1 MSNNNKNKLYSDVII
16 CGGALAGMTLALGF
30 IKKGFNVVIIDP
42 KTVQELIS
50 FDKRTTAIAEGPK
63 KFYESIGVWDKV
75 KKYSEPIKTIK
86 IKDGNSNVQLN
97 FDCSQFQDNISID
110 SLGYVVEN
118 IHLLKGIN
126 SSISNNKSEGSIK
139 RIKASVVSIESDKH
153 ISKVTLSN
161 NNIIFSSLVVAC
173 DGKHSVTRKMMGIGT
188 KSFSYKQEAFVCSIL
203 HDKSHKNIAL
213 EKFLPGGPLAILPM
227 KKFKHKYRSSIIWS
241 DRSDVSKS
249 RYNSSINNSLT
260 IESEIE
266 DHCKDWLGKVKLENF
281 KAVFPLELTMPKS
294 LIENRFILMG
304 DSAHSI
310 HPIAGQGFN
319 LTIRDIKNFIEECNE
334 RKMLGLDIGSQIFL
348 KKFERKRALDITS
361 LVRATHILNKLFE
374 DKKPSTIVF
383 RRFGLAVVNRS
394 QFMKKLFMR
403 YAMGI

>member
-1 MSNNNKNKLYSDVII
+1 MSNNNKNKLYSDVVI

-63 KFYESIGVWDKV
+63 NFYESIGVWDKV

-97 FDCSQFQDNISID
+97 FDCSQFQDNINID
-110 SLGYVVEN
+110 SLGYVIEN

-126 SSISNNKSEGSIK
+126 SSINNNKSEGSIK

-153 ISKVTLSN
+153 ISKVRLSN
-161 NNIIFSSLVVAC
+161 NNLIFSSLVVAC
-173 DGKHSVTRKMMGIGT
+173 DGKHSVTRKMMGLGT
-188 KSFSYKQEAFVCSIL
+188 KNFSYKQEAFVCSIL

-227 KKFKHKYRSSIIWS
+227 KKFKQKYRSSIIWS

-249 RYNSSINNSLT
+249 RYNSSIKNS
-260 IESEIE
+260 
-266 DHCKDWLGKVKLENF
+266 
-281 KAVFPLELTMPKS
+281 
-294 LIENRFILMG
+294 
-304 DSAHSI
+304 
-310 HPIAGQGFN
+310 
-319 LTIRDIKNFIEECNE
+319 
-334 RKMLGLDIGSQIFL
+334 
-348 KKFERKRALDITS
+348 
-361 LVRATHILNKLFE
+361 
-374 DKKPSTIVF
+374 
-383 RRFGLAVVNRS
+383 
-394 QFMKKLFMR
+394 
-403 YAMGI
+403 